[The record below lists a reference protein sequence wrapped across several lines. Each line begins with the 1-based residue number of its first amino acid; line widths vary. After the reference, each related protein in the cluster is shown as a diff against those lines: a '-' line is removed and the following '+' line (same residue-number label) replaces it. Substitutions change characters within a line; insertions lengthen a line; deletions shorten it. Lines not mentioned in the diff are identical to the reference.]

1 MNGQF
6 AGYSEESHNTA
17 EFDITDKVHEGRN
30 ELVCVVRRWCNGTYL
45 ECQDMFRNNGIFR
58 DVLLRISDKND
69 FWDIDIKTRK
79 LAYIEDGRE
88 VSFTIKGTDHDGNPM
103 CHTLK
108 AISKEGEAKVTF
120 TELEV
125 LQWSAENPVLYDLY
139 IESPYSC
146 IHQRVGF
153 KSIDIRGNLYLLN
166 GHKIKFKGVN
176 HHDTDPKNGYCM
188 TPSEIERDLRL
199 CKQFNIDTVRT
210 SHYAP
215 DPLLIELAAE
225 LGIYIVDEVDIETG
239 GHRDPRGACRKAS
252 AHLQQTVQRQDV
264 EEPLPEQNGP
274 PLPERQGACHSDHH
288 VEPGQRERRR
298 MQHQCHL

>member
-1 MNGQF
+1 
-6 AGYSEESHNTA
+6 
-17 EFDITDKVHEGRN
+17 
-30 ELVCVVRRWCNGTYL
+30 
-45 ECQDMFRNNGIFR
+45 MFRNNGIFR

-79 LAYIEDGRE
+79 LGAVYSADVTAYIEDGRE

-153 KSIDIRGNLYLLN
+153 KSIDISEARKKRSREIQVEIL
-166 GHKIKFKGVN
+166 V
-176 HHDTDPKNGYCM
+176 CM
-188 TPSEIERDLRL
+188 
-199 CKQFNIDTVRT
+199 
-210 SHYAP
+210 
-215 DPLLIELAAE
+215 EL
-225 LGIYIVDEVDIETG
+225 VK
-239 GHRDPRGACRKAS
+239 RC
-252 AHLQQTVQRQDV
+252 
-264 EEPLPEQNGP
+264 
-274 PLPERQGACHSDHH
+274 
-288 VEPGQRERRR
+288 PG
-298 MQHQCHL
+298 CHLADEREMGSCD